1 MSNYTH
7 STTSRQLCD
16 TTTSSQHPVTQPV
29 TQSASNQQA
38 STHSVL
44 SKLVTARVCARARTR
59 EEDGQDGIITPED
72 LMAIRDAYVTYVG
85 QPMTAM
91 VAHEVEAA
99 LANGMRPSVVIE
111 AAKTTGDAPRPTPY
125 YMRAVLRRWLRDGIL
140 TDDALAADKAAYE
153 QQRAATS
160 ADDWWRNNP
169 NPALRYPQRPLSDID
184 EDSLFTDLAAIRK
197 EEGRG

>member
-1 MSNYTH
+1 MSNEH
-7 STTSRQLCD
+7 PSTTSRQLCD

-29 TQSASNQQA
+29 TQQASNQQA

-44 SKLVTARVCARARTR
+44 SKLVTARACARAHAR
-59 EEDGQDGIITPED
+59 EDDYPEGIITPDD

-99 LANGMRPSVVIE
+99 LADGMRPSVVIE
-111 AAKTTGDAPRPTPY
+111 ATKVTGDAPRPTPY

-140 TDDALAADKAAYE
+140 TDDALAADKAAFE
-153 QQRAATS
+153 QQQAA
-160 ADDWWRNNP
+160 APNKAWWQQT
-169 NPALRYPQRPLSDID
+169 NPALRYNQRPIPDD
-184 EDSLFTDLAAIRK
+184 DSMFTDLSAL
-197 EEGRG
+197 